1 MIKIK
6 PRERDSII
14 ASLRTGVVPR
24 IGLHHIHVGRRH
36 EIEAIISDFEKI
48 KNSGSTIRFI
58 VGDFGSGKTFFL
70 ILSKVLAHKKN
81 IVSTKS
87 DITLEKTLY
96 SRDGKAK
103 ATFSELIK
111 NLSIKQKSDGGALK
125 YIIEKWLSDFMEL
138 EVEERRSQLK
148 QILSPLKEYI
158 AGYDFIEILNN
169 YIEAYNNGN
178 DNLLDSC
185 LKWLRGDF
193 KNITS
198 VRQELPNI
206 KTFINDNNYYD
217 YLKLYS
223 AFFRI
228 IGYDGFLICIDELA
242 TLTRQKSDIRK
253 KNYET
258 VLKIINDSLQGMNK
272 GLMFVFGGTPDFV
285 FCERKGLYSY
295 GALKTR
301 LAKNTFKND
310 TFKDY
315 SGPLIEL
322 DKLTP
327 EEYFQLFR
335 NIRMVFANGVK
346 NNFLITDND
355 IQLFLKNMYNQLGSE
370 EHMTTRDAI
379 KHFVQILSILEQ
391 NPGVTFNKVFSPSET
406 NSGSRDD
413 GNVDL

>member
-14 ASLRTGVVPR
+14 ISLRAGVVPR
-24 IGLHHIHVGRRH
+24 IGLHHIQVGRLQ
-36 EIEAIISDFEKI
+36 EIKAIISDFEKI
-48 KNSGSTIRFI
+48 KNSGSNIRFI

-70 ILSKVLAHKKN
+70 TLSKVLAHEKN
-81 IVSTKS
+81 IISTNV

-111 NLSIKQKSDGGALK
+111 NLSIKQKPDGGALK
-125 YIIEKWLSDFMEL
+125 YIIEKWLSDFMDL
-138 EVEERRSQLK
+138 ESEQRKSKLK
-148 QILSPLKEYI
+148 QKLSSLKDYV
-158 AGYDFIEILNN
+158 AGYDFIEVLNN
-169 YIEAYNNGN
+169 YIEAYNEGN
-178 DNLLDSC
+178 YDLLDSC
-185 LKWLRGDF
+185 MKWLRGEF

-198 VRQELPNI
+198 VKQELPNI

-223 AFFRI
+223 GFFRVL
-228 IGYDGFLICIDELA
+228 GYNGFLICLDELA

-258 VLKIINDSLQGMNK
+258 ILKIINDSLQGMNR

-301 LAKNTFKND
+301 LAKNTFKNNK
-310 TFKDY
+310 FKDY

-322 DKLTP
+322 GKLTP
-327 EEYFQLFR
+327 EEYFQLLR
-335 NIRMVFANGVK
+335 NIREVFANRQ
-346 NNFLITDND
+346 NDNFLITDND
-355 IQLFLKNMYNQLGSE
+355 IQSFLKNMYNWLGSE
-370 EHMTTRDAI
+370 EPYDY
-379 KHFVQILSILEQ
+379 Q
-391 NPGVTFNKVFSPSET
+391 
-406 NSGSRDD
+406 
-413 GNVDL
+413 

>member
-14 ASLRTGVVPR
+14 TSLKAGVVPR
-24 IGLHHIHVGRRH
+24 IGLHHIQVGRLH
-36 EIEAIISDFEKI
+36 EIKAIISDFEKI
-48 KNSGSTIRFI
+48 QNSGSTIRFI

-70 ILSKVLAHKKN
+70 TLSKILAHKKN
-81 IVSTKS
+81 VVSTNT

-111 NLSIKQKSDGGALK
+111 NLSIKQKPDGGALK
-125 YIIEKWLSDFMEL
+125 YIIETWLADFME
-138 EVEERRSQLK
+138 VDDRKNQLR
-148 QILSPLKEYI
+148 QILSPLKDYV
-158 AGYDFIEILNN
+158 AGYDFIEVLDN

-178 DNLLDSC
+178 DDLLDSC
-185 LKWLRGDF
+185 LKWLRGEF

-198 VRQELPNI
+198 VKQELPNI

-223 AFFRI
+223 AFFKI
-228 IGYDGFLICIDELA
+228 IGYDGFLICLDELA

-253 KNYET
+253 KNYEII
-258 VLKIINDSLQGMNK
+258 LKIINDSLQGMSK
-272 GLMFVFGGTPDFV
+272 GLMFVFGGTPNFV

-310 TFKDY
+310 KFKDY

-335 NIRMVFANGVK
+335 NIRTVFVNGIK
-346 NNFLITDND
+346 SKFLITDND
-355 IQLFLKNMYNQLGSE
+355 IQLFLKKMYNQLGSK
-370 EHMTTRDAI
+370 EHLTTRDAI
-379 KHFVQILSILEQ
+379 KKFISILSILEQ
-391 NPGVTFNKVFSPSET
+391 NPGVTFKEVINFSSSEKKPESID
-406 NSGSRDD
+406 N
-413 GNVDL
+413 GNIDL